1 MAIYAGGKRIDGGG
15 GGGSGFLLGP
25 ETNQF
30 TSTTARDTYATNDA
44 AWLSEYDGNT
54 GFLVQVTVGG
64 TATYYRRNNSAWE
77 DVGGIIGITASQAAI
92 NAAVAAAVIDFRTQ
106 AQITTEIDAAIV
118 AGVMGFQTA
127 AQITASIT
135 AALSNYLTASDVAAL
150 IQTGITSL
158 GLLDTATLSDGTLSL
173 ALTQGGPITAD
184 GFVEITGGTSAP
196 DDADAIT
203 GRNQF
208 YINTTDSVLYY
219 SLPSNDTWSKSGHT
233 DVSTGAVVPTTTT
246 SEATDNIYF
255 QTNGDIHYSVEGET
269 TWLLLP
275 GTGGGGSGGIV
286 YNVSPADTSGT
297 SGLVTLAI
305 PSLTAYFDGM
315 IASFQIPGII
325 NDANVALRVN
335 ALTSYEMVKNTDLLG
350 FADGELEPESWV
362 LARLDITDTQWITNV
377 SADYSTVYVHSAGVV
392 QTGSSIH
399 LTPSFTA
406 GASSSIAFKFRTKV
420 LNTGPITVR
429 VIGSGISAAAL
440 RKQDGTEYAAG
451 ELPVGLTLAMIYDS
465 DNARWD
471 TSNFLPGSGVGVTDL
486 AIANRGADT
495 LDVTS
500 STGTNATIP
509 TATDTEAGL
518 MSAPDKDAVDNITP
532 HPSTDLSVGNQGID
546 TIDIESSTG
555 ADATIQPATTSLA
568 GLMTA
573 ADKAAL
579 NAGAGGGAR
588 SRGARILYTTTA
600 IPVNPG
606 TAAIPGVDYTL
617 DGTQA
622 GFTVGS
628 AAFFFPVN
636 PPDSPNN
643 DELGFWAVLR
653 HSESGID
660 TDLSSIFVPWG
671 LEVNDQTNRRS
682 LHVLLDPVVPSG
694 ETIAGYVYFTVGT
707 TTDNGVG
714 VLLARMFGAGLAMRD
729 NLFLDLYYAVN
740 AVGAAAPADDYTF
753 KVLPAQVGGTA
764 NRIELVV
771 SELDATPVLTDGMEF
786 QFFSKQHNTGA
797 VDIQINSGGAILPA
811 VKQDTEPFTVL
822 DIEVGT
828 YIRAVYDEPDMR
840 FVTDIADNPF
850 VYNVAPADV
859 SVNGA
864 SQFVLAVPEI
874 TGNDIPDNSEFR
886 FIAPAD
892 STNNLAVVVNTIA
905 GQLALKQ
912 DGTQITADE
921 VTSGMFIRAIYD
933 RGNTEFYF
941 TNVIVAGTGG
951 GGGGNSLVY
960 PVSAGDVAG
969 SADTIT
975 LTVSDLPSIP
985 ALVAGMEFQFYA
997 EGHNTGAVT
1006 IQVNNDTARAAVKE
1020 DGNGFVSGLLR
1031 QGDFVRAVFDGSRFV
1046 TNLGE
1051 AGNTNLSV
1059 VNRNDTHLT
1068 VASDTGS
1075 NAIIPPATISEA
1087 GLMSSV
1093 DKAAVIANSIGIAD
1107 WVRGVATA
1115 KGASVFDTE
1124 DGTAFRCIAD
1134 DDGNNGPPNGDNANF
1149 EAWGAGELVETD
1161 VTGSLDETNRSFDIA
1176 FRTSSLVHTN
1186 SHIFTISVEDPT
1198 IFDINQDTVTFNAT
1212 TFRAHGLSTTDPT
1225 LIIQIRNESG
1235 STSYT
1240 FTPQILLDFD
1250 NGASELVVYETSG
1263 AITLA
1268 PGAIAFHNFTFR
1280 GTLDMS
1286 FANVGTIQA
1295 RVRTLGLT
1303 GHQQDI
1309 RFAFTP
1315 SNDFS
1320 FQYDYTLLA
1329 YETTKVR
1336 LLNAELNMVDA
1347 ANNDFPALA
1356 NNAFPLGN
1364 LLSSI
1369 QEQVHD
1375 FDFIYARYEGR
1386 REVPDTIT
1394 GVTYT
1399 KDANG
1404 NYSFGLPAPWTDDQA
1419 SLANGGFHYQA
1430 VVIGYGS
1437 EIASVSDPFEVVD
1450 DTEIHTEEL
1459 ARVIQENV
1467 GAQVLNDLTDFPKF
1481 VGWSPGKSI
1490 IGEAGDNLCDIRFW
1504 DATAEYYIGD
1514 VNDETVLVQSQQ
1526 LDAGNFS
1533 YVLSRNYGK
1542 LVFDVTAAVVGAT
1555 IHISGHNANNET
1567 ITEELIWAAGET
1579 HKVTTNTFSFP
1590 SSGITFTPTGWG
1602 AEILTLSVREWE
1614 EHRITSNK
1622 YAVIDQKDVAELGYN
1637 ILQEH
1642 RGFIS
1647 GDIDVHVQTLL
1658 GQVLGSH
1665 VNFNASKD
1673 GNGYARLATITS
1685 DFGFRWSYIL
1695 PDGTPGIEAIGR
1707 IGFRTSEGT
1716 QSTDDYLV
1724 AAEAVFFDAGSN
1736 LLFTDSNGYPTIARI
1751 THAGIGSHGLAA
1763 VAQPYDLYEYFSFYY
1778 ARNGDPTRSALF
1790 GLNSDRQVNR
1800 FTPSSIN
1807 LSGYVFWLE
1816 DGALGTVLFSR
1827 NPGQAATDN
1836 FDAIH
1841 GNRNLPDTI
1850 AGRMFNPKGFLND
1863 ADVSDIITADIPGHL
1878 SSYKQFTISGS
1889 TPAPNTASTT
1899 ISQLYVVDTLRFGNA
1914 NYPALY
1920 TSIMGTHN
1928 WIESVSFDGVRV
1940 KDFTNGTQYIAG
1952 DIVRDGDN
1960 EYDCDADYQGALSPR
1975 DNPNHFS
1982 PVEAIVL
1989 AAPEKNIDDVDIT
2002 FRAPAGDIRNA
2013 TDWFV
2018 DVSKTGLVTADFV
2031 TIANGQV
2038 TFREKATSTFP
2049 ALATGRVFI

>member
-1 MAIYAGGKRIDGGG
+1 MI
-15 GGGSGFLLGP
+15 
-25 ETNQF
+25 
-30 TSTTARDTYATNDA
+30 
-44 AWLSEYDGNT
+44 
-54 GFLVQVTVGG
+54 
-64 TATYYRRNNSAWE
+64 
-77 DVGGIIGITASQAAI
+77 
-92 NAAVAAAVIDFRTQ
+92 
-106 AQITTEIDAAIV
+106 
-118 AGVMGFQTA
+118 
-127 AQITASIT
+127 
-135 AALSNYLTASDVAAL
+135 
-150 IQTGITSL
+150 
-158 GLLDTATLSDGTLSL
+158 TLS
-173 ALTQGGPITAD
+173 
-184 GFVEITGGTSAP
+184 
-196 DDADAIT
+196 
-203 GRNQF
+203 
-208 YINTTDSVLYY
+208 
-219 SLPSNDTWSKSGHT
+219 
-233 DVSTGAVVPTTTT
+233 
-246 SEATDNIYF
+246 
-255 QTNGDIHYSVEGET
+255 
-269 TWLLLP
+269 
-275 GTGGGGSGGIV
+275 
-286 YNVSPADTSGT
+286 
-297 SGLVTLAI
+297 I

-315 IASFQIPGII
+315 IVSVQIPGII
-325 NDANVALRVN
+325 NDADVALRVN
-335 ALTSYEMVKNTDLLG
+335 ALTSYELVKNTDLLG
-350 FADGELEPESWV
+350 FAAGELEPESWV
-362 LARLDITDTQWITNV
+362 LARLDITDTQWITNI

-392 QTGSSIH
+392 QTGTHIQ

-406 GASSSIAFKFRTKV
+406 GASSSIAFKFRTKT
-420 LNTGPITVR
+420 LNTGPITAE
-429 VIGSGISAAAL
+429 VIGSGIPTAEL
-440 RKQDGTEYAAG
+440 LKQDGTRYAAG
-451 ELPVGLTLAMIYDS
+451 ELPVYLTLAMIYDS

-471 TSNFLPGSGVGVTDL
+471 TSNFFPSSGVGVTDL

-546 TIDIESSTG
+546 SLDVESSTG
-555 ADATIQPATTSLA
+555 VDATLVAATTSLA

-600 IPVNPG
+600 IPTNPG
-606 TAAIPGVDYTL
+606 TAAIPGVGYTL
-617 DGTQA
+617 DGTQPP
-622 GFTVGS
+622 GFVVGG

-636 PPDSPNN
+636 PPDAPNN

-707 TTDNGVG
+707 TTDSNVG
-714 VLLARMFGAGLAMRD
+714 VLLGRMFGAGLAMRD

-864 SQFVLAVPEI
+864 GQIVLAVPEI

-892 STNNLAVVVNTIA
+892 STNNLAVVVNLVA

-933 RGNTEFYF
+933 RGRTNFYF

-985 ALVAGMEFQFYA
+985 TLVAGMEFQFYA

-1059 VNRNDTHLT
+1059 VNRNATHLT
-1068 VASDTGS
+1068 VASDTGG
-1075 NAIIPPATISEA
+1075 NAVIPPATISEA

-1107 WVRGVATA
+1107 WVDGVATA

-1161 VTGSLDETNRSFDIA
+1161 VDPPLNETNRDVGIEAAHLNNLRQIRFMLFNI
-1176 FRTSSLVHTN
+1176 T
-1186 SHIFTISVEDPT
+1186 VEDPNF
-1198 IFDINQDTVTFNAT
+1198 FDITVADDRAVINTS
-1212 TFRAHGLSTTDPT
+1212 TFRAHNFTHTGSNSWDFRNST
-1225 LIIQIRNESG
+1225 G
-1235 STSYT
+1235 SDRT
-1240 FTPQILLDFD
+1240 FTPQIVLDFN
-1250 NGASELVVYETSG
+1250 NGDEIFVLAETSG
-1263 AITLA
+1263 PVTVNAGDTD
-1268 PGAIAFHNFTFR
+1268 FHPVGYTTA
-1280 GTLDMS
+1280 TLDYS
-1286 FANVGTIQA
+1286 FNDVGSFEVKM
-1295 RVRTLGLT
+1295 RYLGLSDSESDDLLT
-1303 GHQQDI
+1303 
-1309 RFAFTP
+1309 AP
-1315 SNDFS
+1315 SGPRTFG
-1320 FQYDYTLLA
+1320 FQYDFTVA
-1329 YETTKVR
+1329 RTSTTKVR
-1336 LLNAELNMVDA
+1336 LIDAELNMVDA
-1347 ANNDFPALA
+1347 ANADFPALA

-1364 LLSSI
+1364 LLASI

-1386 REVPDTIT
+1386 REVPATIT

-1399 KDANG
+1399 KDAND

-1490 IGEAGDNLCDIRFW
+1490 LGQAGDNLCDIRFW

-1533 YVLSRNYGK
+1533 YTLTRNYGK

-1555 IHISGHNANNET
+1555 IHISGHNANNDT

-1590 SSGITFTPTGWG
+1590 SSGITFSPTGWG

-1827 NPGQAATDN
+1827 NPGQAATDD
-1836 FDAIH
+1836 FDEIH

-1940 KDFTNGTQYIAG
+1940 KDFRNGTQYIAG

-1989 AAPEKNIDDVDIT
+1989 AAPEKNIDDVDVV
-2002 FRAPAGDIRNA
+2002 FRAPAGDMRNA

-2049 ALATGRVFI
+2049 ALAVDEFSFNVRNYANAEQTYGSNAYEVSLRNLSGSPQVYLRSEQFTVPANSTIEVPFTSSEVVTNFETGDVFDIIFHDVTGSTTLHVQSNSMSVIEGKLIFEDARSDALEIDRGSNIAIVDRKNDVTFPIANTVSFLGKYKDEIERNKLPTWRRGDYDVNQAVIFDGQIFWAKQPVTLFRRKPACQHGFMASDVCRGSPV